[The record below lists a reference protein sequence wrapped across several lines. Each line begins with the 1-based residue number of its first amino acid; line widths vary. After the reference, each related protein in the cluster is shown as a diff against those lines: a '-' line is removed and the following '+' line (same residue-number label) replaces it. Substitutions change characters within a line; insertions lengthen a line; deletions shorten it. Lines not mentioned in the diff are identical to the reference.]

1 MVRKVF
7 LIIGV
12 VIIALLS
19 LPFLFIS
26 KVKKDTRYSLKCLHV
41 LCYWINLVAGNKI
54 SIINKQILDNNQ
66 RYMLVANHRSFFDI
80 VSIMGFI
87 NDPIVF
93 VAKKSLSIIPIASGW
108 FKSQNTIFVDRKDT
122 KSGITTMKEVISNM
136 KEGNNIG
143 LFPAGTRSTKEL
155 SFQSALIKVAQKQG
169 YTIIPVTIKNT
180 ELLFEERKG
189 FKNINTEF
197 IIHDP
202 ITKEDYQDID
212 SEDLTKQLENIVYQH

>member
-1 MVRKVF
+1 
-7 LIIGV
+7 
-12 VIIALLS
+12 
-19 LPFLFIS
+19 
-26 KVKKDTRYSLKCLHV
+26 
-41 LCYWINLVAGNKI
+41 
-54 SIINKQILDNNQ
+54 
-66 RYMLVANHRSFFDI
+66 
-80 VSIMGFI
+80 
-87 NDPIVF
+87 
-93 VAKKSLSIIPIASGW
+93 
-108 FKSQNTIFVDRKDT
+108 
-122 KSGITTMKEVISNM
+122 MKEVISNM

-197 IIHDP
+197 IIHDL
-202 ITKEDYQDID
+202 ITKKDYQDID